1 MSADVSLTFGPANF
15 ASKNA
20 GTWTVTATGLG
31 LSGADAGNYVLA
43 STTAQTTARILARSL
58 DAVLS
63 TASTINIAK
72 NGSIT
77 FKLSSLNGIVDGQ
90 TVAELFD
97 GVQFSI
103 MIGSTRYSGT
113 STASV
118 VGGTISVSWRMN
130 AELYTDLYSLLN
142 GGTPSSKTTID
153 LKLYATSLDGN
164 YTLSEDV
171 LTSIFQRGN
180 VTFS

>member
-1 MSADVSLTFGPANF
+1 
-15 ASKNA
+15 
-20 GTWTVTATGLG
+20 
-31 LSGADAGNYVLA
+31 
-43 STTAQTTARILARSL
+43 
-58 DAVLS
+58 
-63 TASTINIAK
+63 
-72 NGSIT
+72 
-77 FKLSSLNGIVDGQ
+77 
-90 TVAELFD
+90 
-97 GVQFSI
+97 

-153 LKLYATSLDGN
+153 LKVYATSLDGN